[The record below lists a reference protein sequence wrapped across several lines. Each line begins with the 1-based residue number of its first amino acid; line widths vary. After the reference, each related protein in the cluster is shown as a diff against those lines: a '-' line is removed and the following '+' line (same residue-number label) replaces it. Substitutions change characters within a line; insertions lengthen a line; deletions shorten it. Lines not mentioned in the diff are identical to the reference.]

1 MQPAWI
7 ELNGIPIQLTRKK
20 IRNLILKVVAPGR
33 VCVSMPWHARHAE
46 VQRWLLSKVDW
57 IEQQRA
63 RYAAAPPVVEPQ
75 YVTGETH
82 SVQGQCC
89 QLLVN
94 YADRIH
100 IQHEPDNQQ
109 LTLQLPESYSVLQRQ
124 QLLENWHRQ
133 RLQDCLPPLIETW
146 QNTIGVTVNEWR
158 IRKMRT
164 RWGSCNIEEK
174 RIWFNLEL
182 AKKSIRCVEY
192 IVVHELVHLHE
203 RHHNARFYAYMDQ
216 FLPDWRQYKQLLNFG

>member
-20 IRNLILKVVAPGR
+20 VRNLILKVIAPGR
-33 VCVSMPWHARHAE
+33 VCVSMPWHARHTE
-46 VQRWLLSKVDW
+46 VRTWLLSKLDW

-63 RYAAAPPVVEPQ
+63 RYAAVPVVVEPE
-75 YVTGETH
+75 YLTGETH
-82 SVQGQCC
+82 WVQGQCC

-94 YADRIH
+94 YADTIH
-100 IQHEPDNQQ
+100 IQHDAANQQ
-109 LTLQLPESYSVLQRQ
+109 LILQLPEYYSALQRH
-124 QLLENWHRQ
+124 QLLEHWHRQ
-133 RLQDCLPPLIETW
+133 RLQDCLPPLIQHW

-164 RWGSCNIEEK
+164 RWGSCNIQDK

-182 AKKSIRCVEY
+182 AKKSLACVEY

-203 RHHNARFYAYMDQ
+203 RYHNARFYAYMDRY
-216 FLPDWRQYKQLLNFG
+216 LPDWRQHKQQLNYG